1 MSAAEMMIL
10 LIVGIV
16 VVGPKR
22 LPEMMRKA
30 GQYVAKLR
38 RLSTDLRAQS
48 GIDRILREE
57 GLEKEIR
64 ELRAL
69 RESLS
74 KHALFDSL
82 VNAANKPAAS
92 TALAGRA
99 TSGGAS
105 KALPT
110 AASANAL
117 KEGASET
124 RSDTEARAE
133 TATVE
138 GAEPTSEATT
148 KPALATGSDNT
159 VTTSK
164 ASELIRPA
172 VGAVPRGAGAPGA
185 VAKPA
190 NREPYRSFRERE
202 YPSYGPDH
210 YDAFPDD
217 LDETE
222 DERDAAAAAG
232 MTEPAVS
239 EPIVPSSDPDA
250 RIAAKEGAP

>member
-1 MSAAEMMIL
+1 MSAAEVMIL
-10 LIVGIV
+10 LIVGVV

-82 VNAANKPAAS
+82 VAAANKPAPSAGRSLSGASASKAALPSTPAPALSEPAS
-92 TALAGRA
+92 TAEPDDVPTPDAAAGDP
-99 TSGGAS
+99 GD
-105 KALPT
+105 P
-110 AASANAL
+110 AASP
-117 KEGASET
+117 
-124 RSDTEARAE
+124 
-133 TATVE
+133 V
-138 GAEPTSEATT
+138 
-148 KPALATGSDNT
+148 LATGSDSSP
-159 VTTSK
+159 TTSK

-172 VGAVPRGAGAPGA
+172 SGAVPRGVPSPALPARAPN
-185 VAKPA
+185 K
-190 NREPYRSFRERE
+190 EPYRSFRERE

-210 YDAFPDD
+210 YEAFPDD
-217 LDETE
+217 LDESDLE
-222 DERDAAAAAG
+222 AEAQAEPGDGREASSGDAPALEPALAAQS
-232 MTEPAVS
+232 EPAVGL
-239 EPIVPSSDPDA
+239 V
-250 RIAAKEGAP
+250 KEGAA